1 MNTIFKPG
9 MAVWDRIR
17 FPGIQGTIDSICL
30 TDKYPIKVR
39 RFFDAIAAYTL
50 DGRLYE
56 SDLPTLSVVD
66 YEFKLPPQVIPHD
79 FKKYDLIL
87 VRDSKEGLLEL
98 SIFDSLI
105 QEEDLRYRT
114 VYGDHWK
121 YCIPFDQ
128 ETYENQ

>member
-1 MNTIFKPG
+1 MTTIFKPG

-30 TDKYPIKVR
+30 TDTYPVR
-39 RFFDAIAAYTL
+39 VMGFGGVVYSL
-50 DGRLYE
+50 DGRMYR
-56 SDLPTLSVVD
+56 SNLPTLSVVD
-66 YEFKLPPQVIPHD
+66 YEFELPPQVIPYD
-79 FKKYDLIL
+79 FKKYDLVL
-87 VRDSKEGLLEL
+87 VKDFDKDTWEL
-98 SIFDSLI
+98 SVFDTLV
-105 QEEDLRYRT
+105 QDEDFRYRT